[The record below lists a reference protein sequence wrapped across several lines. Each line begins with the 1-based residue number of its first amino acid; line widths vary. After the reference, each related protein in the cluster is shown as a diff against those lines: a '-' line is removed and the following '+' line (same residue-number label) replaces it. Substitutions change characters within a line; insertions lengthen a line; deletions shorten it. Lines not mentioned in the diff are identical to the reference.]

1 MTTFDDEVT
10 LSFEHGEIRRTV
22 EVRDWG
28 AATSIGKIRKEN
40 EDHWGHVETHRFA
53 VADGMGGTDG
63 GRVASELIIDGFM
76 RLESNSAWVPQL
88 TQLNRSV
95 HERCQALGFPQAGT
109 TLVALVVEAHR
120 CVTVHIGDS
129 RIYRLRDGNLQL
141 LTTDHNI
148 WNLRLEE
155 GLDPSVIDQRGTP
168 RALTSWIG
176 SPEEPDYIDIGTLS
190 VEEGDRLLLVTDGVS
205 EQLTSEDIETILA
218 SEADST
224 LVAQTL
230 VDRADLAGGKDN
242 STALVVDLGV
252 SEQ

>member
-10 LSFEHGEIRRTV
+10 LSFVHGEIRRTV

-40 EDHWGHVETHRFA
+40 EDHWGHDGTHRFA

-63 GRVASELIIDGFM
+63 GRAASELIIEGFIK
-76 RLESNSAWVPQL
+76 LEPDSAWVPQL
-88 TQLNRSV
+88 AQLNRTI
-95 HERCQALGFPQAGT
+95 HERCQVLGFPQAGT
-109 TLVALVVEAHR
+109 TLIALVVEAHR

-129 RIYRLRDGNLQL
+129 RIYRLRNGNLQL
-141 LTTDHNI
+141 LTTDHNL

-155 GLDPSVIDQRGTP
+155 GLDPWVTDQRGTP

-176 SPEEPDYIDIGTLS
+176 SPGEPDHIDIGTLS
-190 VEEGDRLLLVTDGVS
+190 VEEGDRVLLVTDGVS
-205 EQLTSEDIETILA
+205 EQLTSEDIAALLA

-224 LVAQTL
+224 LVAQKL
-230 VDRADLAGGKDN
+230 VERADSAGGRDN